1 MADNSSSITAAVLSS
16 GGTESLGWLN
26 DIIKQM
32 WPNINAAAATMVKEL
47 VEPGLREGLPGPLN
61 GLKFTKISLGSAPP
75 RFDNIDVF
83 TQTEGSI
90 KLNIDLHWVAEDFD
104 IELATGII
112 SAGVESIKIVGRLS
126 VLMGPLVNTLPC
138 IGAVQ
143 LAFINPPII
152 DLNFSGV
159 ASIAD
164 WSFVE
169 EKITET
175 VQSILASML
184 VLPNRMLTTLLVE
197 NDFCQTYK
205 EPPGIARVTVV
216 KGNNFRPEA
225 GFLRKDVPDIYVK
238 TKFGAFD
245 PWQTSVQHNKTD
257 PVWNERK
264 DFVFSDDDQVI
275 KVEAWDEDTFNPD
288 DRVGTASG
296 TVGQFLLDDD
306 GLKTLKLADKDGAPI
321 DGDITLQVEAYKCVQ
336 DLSSFELPD
345 FEGNEHNDC
354 ICGFMIILVG
364 KGIDIPVP
372 KTYSTFV
379 KVEWGPSQN
388 FVTAPIT
395 DAPGIDA
402 TNPSYDTPF
411 LIPLTQELIKSNK
424 EHDVVFTVMNS
435 FEGDETELGTTSVTF
450 DSIMESSTKTITG
463 DKEES
468 IGDEG
473 LKLRYQVS
481 LRGLCK

>member
-1 MADNSSSITAAVLSS
+1 
-16 GGTESLGWLN
+16 
-26 DIIKQM
+26 
-32 WPNINAAAATMVKEL
+32 
-47 VEPGLREGLPGPLN
+47 
-61 GLKFTKISLGSAPP
+61 
-75 RFDNIDVF
+75 
-83 TQTEGSI
+83 
-90 KLNIDLHWVAEDFD
+90 
-104 IELATGII
+104 
-112 SAGVESIKIVGRLS
+112 
-126 VLMGPLVNTLPC
+126 MG
-138 IGAVQ
+138 
-143 LAFINPPII
+143 
-152 DLNFSGV
+152 
-159 ASIAD
+159 
-164 WSFVE
+164 
-169 EKITET
+169 
-175 VQSILASML
+175 
-184 VLPNRMLTTLLVE
+184 
-197 NDFCQTYK
+197 
-205 EPPGIARVTVV
+205 
-216 KGNNFRPEA
+216 
-225 GFLRKDVPDIYVK
+225 K

-245 PWQTSVQHNKTD
+245 QWQTSVQKNATD
-257 PVWNERK
+257 PEWNERK

-275 KVEAWDEDTFNPD
+275 EVEAWDEDTFSSD
-288 DRVGTASG
+288 DHVGTASA
-296 TVGQFLLDDD
+296 TVKEFLLEDS
-306 GLKTLKLADKDGAPI
+306 GMKTLQLSGKDGSLI
-321 DGDITLQVEAYKCVQ
+321 EGDITLQLEAYKCVS

-345 FEGNEHNDC
+345 FGGDGC

-388 FVTAPIT
+388 FVTAPIM

-468 IGDEG
+468 IGEG

-481 LRGLCK
+481 LRGLSK